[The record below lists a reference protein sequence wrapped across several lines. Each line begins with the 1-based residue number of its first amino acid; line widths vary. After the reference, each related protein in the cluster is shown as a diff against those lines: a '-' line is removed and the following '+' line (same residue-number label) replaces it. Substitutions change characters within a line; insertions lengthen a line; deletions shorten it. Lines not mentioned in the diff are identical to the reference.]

1 MRTVIAIDHGPEL
14 SKLSGTRV
22 DVDGGSKHRSSLQ
35 SSAVSLMKSLWTIVA
50 EGAVEYCR
58 IIYDVLPDDFMV
70 NGLCALSPCL
80 LDYLLG
86 IIIVGSMSPWLRSPW
101 ANFCPTLNY
110 LIS

>member
-1 MRTVIAIDHGPEL
+1 MDADTEKSCCMRTVIAIDHGPEL

-70 NGLCALSPCL
+70 NGLCAMDHFQLHIFREANHIL
-80 LDYLLG
+80 LKCKIG
-86 IIIVGSMSPWLRSPW
+86 QQ
-101 ANFCPTLNY
+101 
-110 LIS
+110 